1 MCDKRSGDKVQVTC
15 CDIMKHIQ
23 ILYRPALGGFCLY
36 FYTENCQQPF
46 TQTVTRAANIKCDY
60 PDDDFKYGVQFFC
73 RGENFTCN
81 DILSTK
87 GQRLN
92 GKFRLTNTNRGFNVS
107 ISGVSSQ
114 DAGVYWCGVGSKDGS
129 YRVSVRQ
136 IKLEVE
142 GAVGLLLIMY
152 HIFKS
157 IYQTN

>member
-1 MCDKRSGDKVQVTC
+1 MWQTLWWQSTSY
-15 CDIMKHIQ
+15 MLWYNEAHSNT
-23 ILYRPALGGFCLY
+23 LLSLFGGFCLY

-60 PDDDFKYGVQFFC
+60 PDVYFKSGVQFFC

-114 DAGVYWCGVGSKDGS
+114 DAGVYWCGVESKDGS